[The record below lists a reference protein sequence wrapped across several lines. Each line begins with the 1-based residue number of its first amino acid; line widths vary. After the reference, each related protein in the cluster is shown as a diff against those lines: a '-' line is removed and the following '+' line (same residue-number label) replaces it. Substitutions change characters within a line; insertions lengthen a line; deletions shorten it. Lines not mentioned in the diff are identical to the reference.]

1 MAGRHGISNE
11 QIYQI
16 AEFQEFKCALSK
28 VDFEIIGGEIYDPTT
43 KKRIAIDH
51 DHTTGFIRGLLI
63 QKVNWLIDQW
73 EKNSYGNLSM
83 PPEILVYKQNPPAFQ
98 IIGKVLYI

>member
-16 AEFQEFKCALSK
+16 AEFQEFKCALSN
-28 VDFEIIGGEIYDPTT
+28 VNFEIIGDEIYDPTT

-73 EKNSYGNLSM
+73 EKNSYGDLSM
-83 PPEILVYKQNPPAFQ
+83 PPEILAYKQNPPAFQ
-98 IIGKVLYI
+98 VIGKVLYI

>member
-1 MAGRHGISNE
+1 MQNLK
-11 QIYQI
+11 IYQI
-16 AEFQEFKCALSK
+16 AKFQEFKCALSK
-28 VDFEIIGGEIYDPTT
+28 VNFEIIDGEIYDPTT

-98 IIGKVLYI
+98 VIGKVLYI